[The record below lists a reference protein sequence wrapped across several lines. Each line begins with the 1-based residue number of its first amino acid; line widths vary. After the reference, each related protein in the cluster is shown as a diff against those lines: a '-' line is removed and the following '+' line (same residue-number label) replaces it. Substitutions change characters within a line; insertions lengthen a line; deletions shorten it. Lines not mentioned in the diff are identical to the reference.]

1 MMMPNRRDFLA
12 AAAAAIAM
20 SSLTGS
26 TLAQDKPFDG
36 VQLSVLMEGHP
47 TTDAIQ
53 KMLPDFKAA
62 TGIDVALE
70 VVPESDITAKMLLEL
85 SSKSGRYD
93 VIQNNIIYVPGFVK
107 NGYIVPL
114 DGHLAN
120 HAEYFDKADFV
131 PGYFDTN
138 VLDGKT
144 YGLPVYGESTFVM
157 YRKDLFEQYGLAEP
171 KSFDDVE
178 NAAKTISEKSNK
190 EIAGITMRGQQ
201 GIQGVYVWAAYL
213 WGFGGSFLD
222 DGKSALATPE
232 GIASLEA
239 FARVLNNYGPVGVAN
254 FGWEENRLLFQ
265 QGKAA
270 ITLDATVNGAYN
282 EDPSASIVVGKVGY
296 VPVPVQTASPK
307 GGSSSLAVHSLFVT
321 ADSQNQE
328 AAALFSAWATAKEQ
342 QLKSIETDPNSGVTS
357 LAALNSDGF
366 NKRYGAFKDAMI
378 AAINQGNP
386 QYLPTV
392 EQANEI
398 INNTGIAVSKA
409 LAGTAS
415 AADALMEADEANNAA
430 LSR

>member
-1 MMMPNRRDFLA
+1 MTTTAATAIVMSLA
-12 AAAAAIAM
+12 
-20 SSLTGS
+20 GQVW
-26 TLAQDKPFDG
+26 AQDKPFDG

-53 KMLPDFKAA
+53 KMLPEFKEA

-70 VVPESDITAKMLLEL
+70 VVPEQDITAKMLLEL
-85 SSKSGRYD
+85 SAKSGRYD
-93 VIQNNIIYVPGFVK
+93 VVQNNIIYIPGFIK

-114 DGHLAN
+114 DDNLAKHN
-120 HAEYFDKADFV
+120 AYFDKADFV
-131 PGYFDTN
+131 PGYFNTN
-138 VLDGKT
+138 VVDGKT

-157 YRKDLFEQYGLAEP
+157 YRKDLFEQYGLSEP
-171 KSFDDVE
+171 KSFDDIAK
-178 NAAKTISEKSNK
+178 AAQTISEKTNK

-222 DGKSALATPE
+222 ADGKSALATPE

-239 FARVLNNYGPVGVAN
+239 FTKVLNEFGPVGVAN

-282 EDPSASIVVGKVGY
+282 EDPAASSVVGKVGY
-296 VPVPVQTASPK
+296 APVPMQSASPK
-307 GGSSSLAVHSLFVT
+307 GGSSSLAVHSLYVA
-321 ADSQNQE
+321 ADSKNQE
-328 AAALFSAWATAKEQ
+328 AATLFSAWATAKEQ
-342 QLKSIETDPNSGVTS
+342 QLKSMASDPNSGVTS
-357 LAALNSDGF
+357 LTALNGEEFS
-366 NKRYGAFKDAMI
+366 KRYGAFKDAMI

-386 QYLPTV
+386 QYLPTI
-392 EQANEI
+392 EQANEV

-415 AADALMEADEANNAA
+415 AADALKEADEVNNAA
-430 LSR
+430 IGR

>member
-1 MMMPNRRDFLA
+1 MLNRRIFLA
-12 AAAAAIAM
+12 TTATAAILSGFAAPA
-20 SSLTGS
+20 T
-26 TLAQDKPFDG
+26 AQEKPFDG

-53 KMLPDFKAA
+53 KMLPEFKTL

-70 VVPESDITAKMLLEL
+70 VVPEQDITAKMLLEL

-93 VIQNNIIYVPGFVK
+93 IVQNNIIYIPGFVK

-114 DGHLAN
+114 DDNLAK
-120 HAEYFDKADFV
+120 HADQFDKADFV
-131 PGYFDTN
+131 PGYFNTN
-138 VLDGKT
+138 VVDGKV
-144 YGLPVYGESTFVM
+144 YGVPVYGESTFVM
-157 YRKDLFEQYGLAEP
+157 YRKDLFEQYGLSEP
-171 KSFDDVE
+171 KSFDDIE

-222 DGKSALATPE
+222 ADGKSALATPE
-232 GIASLEA
+232 GTAALDA
-239 FARVLNNYGPVGVAN
+239 FTRVLNSYGPVGVAN

-282 EDPSASIVVGKVGY
+282 EDPAASSIVGKVGY
-296 VPVPVQTASPK
+296 VPVPMKSSSPK
-307 GGSSSLAVHSLFVT
+307 GGSSSLAVHSLYVA

-328 AAALFSAWATAKEQ
+328 AATLFAAWATAKEQ
-342 QLKSIETDPNSGVTS
+342 QLKSMETDPNSGVTS
-357 LAALNSDGF
+357 LTALNGESF
-366 NKRYGAFKDAMI
+366 SKRYGAFKDAMI

-386 QYLPTV
+386 QYLPTI
-392 EQANEI
+392 EQANEV

-415 AADALMEADEANNAA
+415 AEDALKEADEANNAA
-430 LSR
+430 IGR

>member
-1 MMMPNRRDFLA
+1 MLNRRVFMTTTAATAIVMSLA
-12 AAAAAIAM
+12 
-20 SSLTGS
+20 GQVW
-26 TLAQDKPFDG
+26 AQDKPFDG

-53 KMLPDFKAA
+53 KMLPEFKEA

-70 VVPESDITAKMLLEL
+70 VVPEQDIPAKMLLEL
-85 SSKSGRYD
+85 SAKSGRYD
-93 VIQNNIIYVPGFVK
+93 VVQNNIIYIPGFIK

-114 DGHLAN
+114 DDNLAKHN
-120 HAEYFDKADFV
+120 AYFDKADFV
-131 PGYFDTN
+131 PGYFNTN
-138 VLDGKT
+138 VVDGKT

-157 YRKDLFEQYGLAEP
+157 YRKDLFEQYGLSEP
-171 KSFDDVE
+171 KSFDDIAK
-178 NAAKTISEKSNK
+178 AAQTISEKTNK

-222 DGKSALATPE
+222 ADGKSALATPE

-239 FARVLNNYGPVGVAN
+239 FTKVLNEFGPVGVAN

-282 EDPSASIVVGKVGY
+282 EDPAASSVVGKVGY
-296 VPVPVQTASPK
+296 APVPMQSASPK
-307 GGSSSLAVHSLFVT
+307 GGSSSLAVHSLYVA
-321 ADSQNQE
+321 ADSKNQE
-328 AAALFSAWATAKEQ
+328 AATLFSAWATAKEQ
-342 QLKSIETDPNSGVTS
+342 QLKSMASDPNSGVTS
-357 LAALNSDGF
+357 LTALNGEEFS
-366 NKRYGAFKDAMI
+366 KRYGAFKDAMI

-386 QYLPTV
+386 QYLPTI
-392 EQANEI
+392 EQANEV

-415 AADALMEADEANNAA
+415 AADALKEADEVNNAA
-430 LSR
+430 IGR